1 MLAGWLD
8 FHRGTLERKCE
19 GLTPDQL
26 RTRAVPPSNL
36 SLLGLVR
43 HMAEVE
49 QHWFKRVLLDQRV
62 KAPYSSREHPDADFD
77 DVADAQ
83 PDAALAMWYAECED
97 SRRILAAMGDLDV
110 MAKRDRPGTQVSL
123 RWILVH
129 LVEEYARHNGHADLL
144 RESIDGTTGHL
155 PYP

>member
-8 FHRGTLERKCE
+8 FHRSTLERKCE
-19 GLTPDQL
+19 GLTAEQL

-43 HMAEVE
+43 HLTEVE
-49 QHWFKRVLLDQRV
+49 QHWFKRVLLGERV
-62 KAPYSSREHPDADFD
+62 SSPYSSRAEPDGDFD
-77 DVADAQ
+77 NLDETD
-83 PDAALAMWYAECED
+83 PEAALVRWHAECED
-97 SRRILAAMGDLDV
+97 AGRILAAMPDLDV
-110 MAKRDRPGTQVSL
+110 MAKRDRPGSQVNL

-129 LVEEYARHNGHADLL
+129 LIEEYARHNGHADLL
-144 RESIDGTTGHL
+144 RESLDGTTGHL

>member
-8 FHRGTLERKCE
+8 FHRKTLERKCE

-36 SLLGLVR
+36 SLLGLMR

-49 QHWFKRVLLDQRV
+49 QHWFKRVLLDERV
-62 KAPYSSREHPDADFD
+62 RQPYSSRAHPNADFD
-77 DVADAQ
+77 DLAQAD
-83 PDAALAMWYAECED
+83 PDTALALWSAECED
-97 SRRILAAMGDLDV
+97 SRRILAAMTDLDA
-110 MAKRDRPGTQVSL
+110 MARREPHGQQVSL

-129 LVEEYARHNGHADLL
+129 MIEEYARHNGHADLL
-144 RESIDGTTGHL
+144 RESLDGSTGHL